1 MTGQV
6 YIAAAY
12 CRLSRDDGGLESV
25 SIETQKKIIADYC
38 KSNGIMIYDYYCDDG
53 FTGTNFDRPH
63 FQKMIRDIEE
73 KKVNTVIVKDL
84 SRMGRDSAEVSNWVD
99 KRFFECGIRFIALG
113 DNIDSG
119 IAEYDSFYFAVR
131 NVFNEMYPLDCSKKT
146 KMALTTRAKN
156 GQFVGSKAPYGY
168 KKSETDKHILEI
180 DENVSDNVK
189 LIFKLASENNYG
201 FNKIARVLSEIRIP
215 TPKEYA
221 EKKENPSCDWNLTSV
236 KKILED
242 EVYIGNLTYGRRHKV
257 SFKSKKIIK
266 QSKDKWIVTENTH
279 PAIISREEWEK
290 AHNNLKS
297 RKRTRQCGEQ
307 SIFAGLVYCD
317 TCGYALS
324 LSPSKTQD
332 DFYCCNTY
340 KKKGKNRCSIH
351 YIKYSDLCD
360 IVLKDIQKQIKL
372 FTKDENKYAELL
384 KSRIEEN
391 SSETIDKALEFVKK
405 AESEIE
411 KTDTIITKL
420 YEDRVTGKLPEE
432 TFTMI
437 LTKQNAKKIEL
448 YKELAKAKEKYE
460 RAKESQKNI
469 EYFLDIIRSVK
480 KVTLSAELLNSLIDR
495 IEISDKY
502 VVDGKTRQDVKIK
515 YKFIYT
521 QLL

>member
-53 FTGTNFDRPH
+53 FTGTNFDRPQ
-63 FQKMIRDIEE
+63 FQKMIQDIEE

-242 EVYIGNLTYGRRHKV
+242 EV
-257 SFKSKKIIK
+257 
-266 QSKDKWIVTENTH
+266 
-279 PAIISREEWEK
+279 
-290 AHNNLKS
+290 
-297 RKRTRQCGEQ
+297 
-307 SIFAGLVYCD
+307 
-317 TCGYALS
+317 
-324 LSPSKTQD
+324 
-332 DFYCCNTY
+332 
-340 KKKGKNRCSIH
+340 
-351 YIKYSDLCD
+351 
-360 IVLKDIQKQIKL
+360 
-372 FTKDENKYAELL
+372 
-384 KSRIEEN
+384 
-391 SSETIDKALEFVKK
+391 
-405 AESEIE
+405 
-411 KTDTIITKL
+411 
-420 YEDRVTGKLPEE
+420 
-432 TFTMI
+432 
-437 LTKQNAKKIEL
+437 
-448 YKELAKAKEKYE
+448 
-460 RAKESQKNI
+460 
-469 EYFLDIIRSVK
+469 
-480 KVTLSAELLNSLIDR
+480 
-495 IEISDKY
+495 
-502 VVDGKTRQDVKIK
+502 
-515 YKFIYT
+515 
-521 QLL
+521 